1 MSISDILKNNLAKET
16 RARVIKL
23 AQYFYL
29 TNRISYGCFLYII
42 TKPFYQYFCK
52 KHQIFMAKHILKSVT
67 VVDYNADIPVKTF
80 IGKRDL
86 LKKKLQQCSSYE
98 DMLESLEER
107 ELKEPHTIEELVK
120 LFSDTSQN
128 LFLVLEEH
136 EIQL

>member
-1 MSISDILKNNLAKET
+1 MSISDILKNNLTKET

-29 TNRISYGCFLYII
+29 TNRIPYGCFLYII

-67 VVDYNADIPVKTF
+67 IVDYNADIQIKTY

-107 ELKEPHTIEELVK
+107 ELKEPHTIEELVA

-136 EIQL
+136 EIQI

>member
-1 MSISDILKNNLAKET
+1 
-16 RARVIKL
+16 
-23 AQYFYL
+23 
-29 TNRISYGCFLYII
+29 
-42 TKPFYQYFCK
+42 
-52 KHQIFMAKHILKSVT
+52 MANHILKSVT
-67 VVDYNADIPVKTF
+67 VVDYNADIPVKTY

-136 EIQL
+136 EIQI

>member
-1 MSISDILKNNLAKET
+1 
-16 RARVIKL
+16 
-23 AQYFYL
+23 
-29 TNRISYGCFLYII
+29 
-42 TKPFYQYFCK
+42 
-52 KHQIFMAKHILKSVT
+52 MAKHILKSVT
-67 VVDYNADIPVKTF
+67 IVDFCADIPVKTY

-107 ELKEPHTIEELVK
+107 ELKEPHTIEELVE
-120 LFSDTSQN
+120 LFSDTSQD

>member
-1 MSISDILKNNLAKET
+1 
-16 RARVIKL
+16 
-23 AQYFYL
+23 
-29 TNRISYGCFLYII
+29 
-42 TKPFYQYFCK
+42 
-52 KHQIFMAKHILKSVT
+52 MAKHILKSVT
-67 VVDYNADIPVKTF
+67 IVDYNADIPVKTF

-98 DMLESLEER
+98 DILESLEEK

-136 EIQL
+136 EIQI

>member
-1 MSISDILKNNLAKET
+1 
-16 RARVIKL
+16 
-23 AQYFYL
+23 
-29 TNRISYGCFLYII
+29 
-42 TKPFYQYFCK
+42 
-52 KHQIFMAKHILKSVT
+52 MAKYILKSVT
-67 VVDYNADIPVKTF
+67 VVDYNADIPVKTY

-98 DMLESLEER
+98 DMLESLDER

-136 EIQL
+136 EIQI